1 MSFRSFQ
8 TGDTGAFHLTE
19 IPEILLE
26 NQMEHVNFWNAVSK
40 ISDNLSRLSTNFTS
54 IKTFPNQVS
63 ACFPVFD
70 EQNRHRNQNGGF
82 STVSVP
88 RVWIYFAVAFHWTFW
103 KRKLGFLYKWKAP
116 NVCDLINYS
125 LANSRKKRGH

>member
-70 EQNRHRNQNGGF
+70 EQKPPPKPKWRVLDRFGASSLDLF
-82 STVSVP
+82 RCSVP
-88 RVWIYFAVAFHWTFW
+88 LDILETQT
-103 KRKLGFLYKWKAP
+103 GFFVQMESAQC
-116 NVCDLINYS
+116 V
-125 LANSRKKRGH
+125 